1 MFRAWDSTRSSRMLA
16 LAVQLTPAR
25 FHAQAPSASNEFSGH
40 LSDGRFLD
48 LLPADSP
55 RRMPPLPANRRAA
68 AQSTLASDA
77 SWGPRWRRLVQK
89 RAVLGRRGSG
99 LPPPHP
105 GATGSSRGS
114 WRLASGRTSRH
125 APQGPSHQACRLS
138 HQVEAHLAGHDAHRN
153 AGRPRHTGAHVRPT
167 IAAPDVRIAR

>member
-1 MFRAWDSTRSSRMLA
+1 MFRAWDWTSSSAHARSGCAADARA
-16 LAVQLTPAR
+16 LPCAGPLCQHRVL
-25 FHAQAPSASNEFSGH
+25 G
-40 LSDGRFLD
+40 
-48 LLPADSP
+48 
-55 RRMPPLPANRRAA
+55 PPERRALRRPAPGRLATADA
-68 AQSTLASDA
+68 APASQPQGG
-77 SWGPRWRRLVQK
+77 GPVEPRVRRLVGT
-89 RAVLGRRGSG
+89 AVEAARPEAPSLGRRGSG